1 MIKIDTQPVVY
12 FSQLD
17 EDHFFTWAQEID
29 CITSIEMGYLHIDPE
44 KINEATLR
52 DVLALLER
60 YKLSA
65 KSLTALCNSKNEIW
79 FKNPQAFWYQAVFG
93 NA

>member
-17 EDHFFTWAQEID
+17 EDHFFAWAQEID
-29 CITSIEMGYLHIDPE
+29 CVTSIDMGYLHIAPE
-44 KINEATLR
+44 KVDEESLR
-52 DVLALLER
+52 DILALLER

-65 KSLTALCNSKNEIW
+65 KALAALCNPQNESW
-79 FKNPQAFWYQAVFG
+79 FKNPQAFWYQEVFG